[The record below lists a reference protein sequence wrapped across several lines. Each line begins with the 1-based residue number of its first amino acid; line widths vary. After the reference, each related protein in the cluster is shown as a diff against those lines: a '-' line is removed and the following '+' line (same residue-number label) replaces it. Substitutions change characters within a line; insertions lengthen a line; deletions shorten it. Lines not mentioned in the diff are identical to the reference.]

1 MNYDDFINK
10 LKTYGDEL
18 NKKER
23 INIREIEK
31 KRKQANER
39 YDNFINKLQAY
50 EWEKSE
56 YKTVAP
62 EREILFNKEKME
74 PFVRR
79 GAYISWTTDR
89 IHNEFPVFLTEKD
102 GEFVAFV
109 WLEKD
114 FSSVREIEYPG
125 YLDRISITKQE
136 QQKIEC
142 FAKDFVEHCKKVNE
156 NIKTFSNIEK
166 QLDATK
172 QKCEEDVR
180 SRTEKVTT
188 KEKLQ

>member
-1 MNYDDFINK
+1 MNYDDFINR

-18 NKKER
+18 KEKKEER
-23 INIREIEK
+23 INIKEVEK

-50 EWEKSE
+50 EWEKGE

-79 GAYISWTTDR
+79 GAYISWTTNR
-89 IHNEFPVFLTEKD
+89 ILNEFPVFLVEKN
-102 GEFVAFV
+102 GEFVAFA

-114 FSSVREIEYPG
+114 FSSVRWIEYPG

-142 FAKDFVEHCKKVNE
+142 FAKDFVEHCKKINE
-156 NIKTFSNIEK
+156 NIKTFSRIEK
-166 QLDATK
+166 QLDEATK
-172 QKCEEDVR
+172 TVERPQKQ
-180 SRTEKVTT
+180 KNKTT
-188 KEKLQ
+188 KEY